1 MCEGVCLCICV
12 YICGGK
18 VCVYEGVCVY
28 QGMCVHV
35 YEGVCGCVWGVG
47 VIIIV
52 LFTQWMFKFSHMGV
66 SSASWKGTHTGV
78 WW

>member
-1 MCEGVCLCICV
+1 MCEAVYLCICV

-18 VCVYEGVCVY
+18 VCVYTKVCVCMCMK
-28 QGMCVHV
+28 MCV
-35 YEGVCGCVWGVG
+35 GVCGGIG
-47 VIIIV
+47 IIIIV
-52 LFTQWMFKFSHMGV
+52 LFTQWVFKFSHTGV